1 MNKIYHFILFCF
13 ATLCLAACSDDDPEV
28 SGIDGKDHFI
38 SEFALTVDGITYQAM
53 IVGDKITV
61 EIPYNTSLKGATVE
75 YALCEGASINPNPS
89 TIEDWENEWKFVV
102 TSKMQDSKV
111 YSYTYQ
117 YLSLIHI
124 SEPTRP

>member
-53 IVGDKITV
+53 IVGDFPIQSNIVKFR
-61 EIPYNTSLKGATVE
+61 YMLKM
-75 YALCEGASINPNPS
+75 LLKP
-89 TIEDWENEWKFVV
+89 
-102 TSKMQDSKV
+102 Q
-111 YSYTYQ
+111 
-117 YLSLIHI
+117 L
-124 SEPTRP
+124 

>member
-61 EIPYNTSLKGATVE
+61 EIPYNTSLKGHT
-75 YALCEGASINPNPS
+75 L
-89 TIEDWENEWKFVV
+89 
-102 TSKMQDSKV
+102 
-111 YSYTYQ
+111 
-117 YLSLIHI
+117 
-124 SEPTRP
+124 R

>member
-1 MNKIYHFILFCF
+1 
-13 ATLCLAACSDDDPEV
+13 
-28 SGIDGKDHFI
+28 
-38 SEFALTVDGITYQAM
+38 M

-117 YLSLIHI
+117 YTDIEQSGSVVLATQAEVDNFCKDRNKQNRRQPDHRNGRRRRNHQSGRTCQP
-124 SEPTRP
+124 ETNQ

>member
-61 EIPYNTSLKGATVE
+61 EIPYNTSLKG
-75 YALCEGASINPNPS
+75 
-89 TIEDWENEWKFVV
+89 EDRNKQNRRQPDHRNGRRRRNHQSGRTCQPETN
-102 TSKMQDSKV
+102 Q
-111 YSYTYQ
+111 
-117 YLSLIHI
+117 
-124 SEPTRP
+124 

>member
-53 IVGDKITV
+53 IVGDKIKV
-61 EIPYNTSLKGATVE
+61 EITYNTSLKGATVE
-75 YALCEGASINPNPS
+75 YALCEGASINTNPS
-89 TIEDWENEWKFVV
+89 KIVVWENEWKFV
-102 TSKMQDSKV
+102 DNSKV
-111 YSYTYQ
+111 LESKVN
-117 YLSLIHI
+117 S
-124 SEPTRP
+124 

>member
-102 TSKMQDSKV
+102 TSRMQESKE
-111 YSYTYQ
+111 YSYT
-117 YLSLIHI
+117 
-124 SEPTRP
+124 

>member
-53 IVGDKITV
+53 IVGDKSERGYRRV
-61 EIPYNTSLKGATVE
+61 CPLRGSL
-75 YALCEGASINPNPS
+75 Y
-89 TIEDWENEWKFVV
+89 
-102 TSKMQDSKV
+102 
-111 YSYTYQ
+111 
-117 YLSLIHI
+117 
-124 SEPTRP
+124 

>member
-53 IVGDKITV
+53 IVGDKITI
-61 EIPYNTSLKGATVE
+61 EIPYNASLKGATVE
-75 YALCEGASINPNPS
+75 PFAREPLL
-89 TIEDWENEWKFVV
+89 TR
-102 TSKMQDSKV
+102 
-111 YSYTYQ
+111 
-117 YLSLIHI
+117 IH
-124 SEPTRP
+124 RPLRIGRMNGNS